1 MKSYELFTIIKPNLD
16 VEEVEKLIEKLGGY
30 VTSLGGKVGR
40 VEKLGRRKLAYCVD
54 KFRDGY
60 FVNQIVTIPAQ
71 NISELKTQMKHNEN
85 ILRTMFM
92 ECAKE
97 TVNA

>member
-16 VEEVEKLIEKLGGY
+16 VEEVEKLIEKLGGC

-60 FVNQIVTIPAQ
+60 FVNQRVELES
-71 NISELKTQMKHNEN
+71 NKVSEFKRQ
-85 ILRTMFM
+85 LRLMDEVIRLMFL
-92 ECAKE
+92 EASKVE
-97 TVNA
+97 RV

>member
-1 MKSYELFTIIKPNLD
+1 M
-16 VEEVEKLIEKLGGY
+16 
-30 VTSLGGKVGR
+30 SLGQVLGSLFFGFLSDKIGR
-40 VEKLGRRKLAYCVD
+40 KKLAYD
-54 KFRDGY
+54 IKNFRDGY

>member
-1 MKSYELFTIIKPNLD
+1 MKQYELLTIFRPNLD
-16 VEEVEKLIEKLGGY
+16 TDEIEKLIEKFDE
-30 VTSLGGKVGR
+30 SLSALDVKVVSRDKIGR
-40 VEKLGRRKLAYCVD
+40 KKLAYD
-54 KFRDGY
+54 INNFRDGY
-60 FVNQIVTIPAQ
+60 FVNQVVTIPAK